1 MERSKNR
8 RSAMEAVHQSLAG
21 VMADTYALYLKSQ
34 YYHWHVT
41 GTPAFKTLH
50 ELFEGFYEEL
60 ALSVDEVAERI
71 VMLGGHVPGT
81 FSELN
86 EFKTIDDVR
95 MQLSA
100 NEMVEDLLH
109 DQEVML
115 KQLHHALSCAIKQED
130 EATADLLIKRIAAH
144 EKMAWMLSSSQ
155 E

>member
-1 MERSKNR
+1 
-8 RSAMEAVHQSLAG
+8 MEAVHESLAG

-34 YYHWHVT
+34 YYHWHVS
-41 GTPAFKTLH
+41 GTVAFKTLH

-60 ALSVDEVAERI
+60 ALADDEVAERM

-81 FSELN
+81 FTELN
-86 EFKTIDDVR
+86 DYRTIDDVR
-95 MQLSA
+95 VQLAAS
-100 NEMVEDLLH
+100 EMVEDLLR
-109 DQEVML
+109 DQQIML
-115 KQLHHALSCAIKQED
+115 KQLHHALSSAIKQED